1 MTPTVMESGTIAEID
16 GWPCAMNM
24 PKSLREAPWLV
35 VNFRKFI
42 SQSRRSKGACA
53 TTLFFREKKKG
64 SHESRRRPSLMCT
77 FDVGSN
83 CASAVVQF

>member
-1 MTPTVMESGTIAEID
+1 M
-16 GWPCAMNM
+16 
-24 PKSLREAPWLV
+24 L
-35 VNFRKFI
+35 NFRKFI
-42 SQSRRSKGACA
+42 SQSRRSSKGACA
-53 TTLFFREKKKG
+53 TTLLFREKKKG